1 MNEATLDKRLIAE
14 SFSRAAPTYDKA
26 AALQRTVGSNLLGR
40 LPRDFVPGDILDL
53 GCGTGHFTRALAA
66 CFDTPVIGLDLAEGM
81 LRHAN
86 EHSPGLDHWIT
97 ADAERLPLRSE
108 SRDLIFSSLAMQWC
122 PRLDQALAEAWR
134 VLRPGGC
141 LAFNTLLEGSLEE
154 LRQSWKAV
162 DNLVHV
168 NSFMSLT
175 ELTILLDDVGF
186 GDWQCDVER
195 HVLFYPRLGELT
207 QELKALGAVN
217 LNAGRPSGLTGKARA
232 RRLTAAYEQFRT
244 EHGLPAS
251 WQVAQVVMFKQPG
264 RTGVSA

>member
-1 MNEATLDKRLIAE
+1 MYCRWSSPAGWPSRSSTGWRVPMNEATLDKRLIAE

-108 SRDLIFSSLAMQWC
+108 SRDLIFSSLHAMVS
-122 PRLDQALAEAWR
+122 P
-134 VLRPGGC
+134 
-141 LAFNTLLEGSLEE
+141 TGS
-154 LRQSWKAV
+154 
-162 DNLVHV
+162 
-168 NSFMSLT
+168 
-175 ELTILLDDVGF
+175 G
-186 GDWQCDVER
+186 
-195 HVLFYPRLGELT
+195 
-207 QELKALGAVN
+207 
-217 LNAGRPSGLTGKARA
+217 AGRSLAGAAAGRLSGLQYPAGGQSGRAAPVMEGRGQSGAREQFHVAHRADHTA
-232 RRLTAAYEQFRT
+232 RRRRFR
-244 EHGLPAS
+244 
-251 WQVAQVVMFKQPG
+251 
-264 RTGVSA
+264 

>member
-134 VLRPGGC
+134 VLRPGGRFIFSVTHPIRWC
-141 LAFNTLLEGSLEE
+141 FPDDPGPAGLKAGIPYFHREPYVERDDSGEAVYVEHHRTMGDRVRELVAAGFVLE
-154 LRQSWKAV
+154 
-162 DNLVHV
+162 
-168 NSFMSLT
+168 
-175 ELTILLDDVGF
+175 DVIEPEWPDGL
-186 GDWQCDVER
+186 DVEWGQWSPLR
-195 HVLFYPRLGELT
+195 GAVIPGTAIFVARLG
-207 QELKALGAVN
+207 V
-217 LNAGRPSGLTGKARA
+217 
-232 RRLTAAYEQFRT
+232 
-244 EHGLPAS
+244 
-251 WQVAQVVMFKQPG
+251 
-264 RTGVSA
+264 

>member
-1 MNEATLDKRLIAE
+1 MMSSACTVWRCWACWTTAWPCAIPPGRCGTASAPRMRWCRAGPPTRWGSCIRPHGWSPITRPAMYCHWSSPAGWPSRSLTGWRVPMNETTLDKRLVAE

-40 LPRDFVPGDILDL
+40 LPRDFVPVDILDL

-122 PRLDQALAEAWR
+122 PRLEQALAGAWR

-141 LAFNTLLEGSLEE
+141 LAFSALLEGSLEE

-175 ELTILLDDVGF
+175 ELTILLDD
-186 GDWQCDVER
+186 
-195 HVLFYPRLGELT
+195 
-207 QELKALGAVN
+207 A
-217 LNAGRPSGLTGKARA
+217 
-232 RRLTAAYEQFRT
+232 
-244 EHGLPAS
+244 
-251 WQVAQVVMFKQPG
+251 
-264 RTGVSA
+264 